1 MKKLTMLALAMVAL
15 FALAGTSAWA
25 QSSSV
30 TVTLSAQNGSGQ
42 NGTAVLQDMGDGT
55 TKVTVNISGGSAV
68 AQPAHIHDGPCAT
81 LNPKPKYPLTSLVNG
96 TSETIVKQP
105 LSDLADGTY
114 AINVHKSA
122 YRGFGLRILRQYRE
136 AGCSGYAAD
145 RLSRFN
151 ATGICSCGPGDCPR
165 LSRLETFTP
174 SGISPGST
182 NTIQSL

>member
-1 MKKLTMLALAMVAL
+1 MKKLITLALAMVAL

-25 QSSSV
+25 QGSSV
-30 TVTLSAQNGSGQ
+30 TVTLDQQNNSGQ
-42 NGTAVLQDMGDGT
+42 SGTAVLQDMGDGT

-105 LSDLADGTY
+105 LSDLAGGTY

-122 YRGFGLRILRQYRE
+122 TE
-136 AGCSGYAAD
+136 ASVYVSCGNIEKLVVAGMPQTGSSDSMLPAFAVAALGIVLASAGWK
-145 RLSRFN
+145 LSRHN
-151 ATGICSCGPGDCPR
+151 A
-165 LSRLETFTP
+165 
-174 SGISPGST
+174 
-182 NTIQSL
+182 

>member
-1 MKKLTMLALAMVAL
+1 MKKLAMLALAMVAL

-25 QSSSV
+25 QGSSV
-30 TVTLSAQNGSGQ
+30 TVTLGAQNGSGQ

-68 AQPAHIHDGPCAT
+68 AQPAHIHDGTCAA

-114 AINVHKSA
+114 AINVHKS
-122 YRGFGLRILRQYRE
+122 GTE
-136 AGCSGYAAD
+136 ASVYVSCGNIEKLVVAGMPQTGSSDSMLPAFALAALAIVLASAGWK
-145 RLSRFN
+145 LSRHN
-151 ATGICSCGPGDCPR
+151 A
-165 LSRLETFTP
+165 
-174 SGISPGST
+174 
-182 NTIQSL
+182 

>member
-1 MKKLTMLALAMVAL
+1 MKKVAMLALALVAL

-25 QSSSV
+25 QGSSV
-30 TVTLSAQNGSGQ
+30 TVTLDQQNSSGQ
-42 NGTAVLQDMGDGT
+42 SGTAVLQDMGDGT

-122 YRGFGLRILRQYRE
+122 TE
-136 AGCSGYAAD
+136 ASVYVACGNIEKLVVAGMPQTGSSDSMLPAFALAALGIVLASAGWK
-145 RLSRFN
+145 LSRHN
-151 ATGICSCGPGDCPR
+151 A
-165 LSRLETFTP
+165 
-174 SGISPGST
+174 
-182 NTIQSL
+182 

>member
-1 MKKLTMLALAMVAL
+1 MKKLIMLALALVAL

-25 QSSSV
+25 QGSSV
-30 TVTLSAQNGSGQ
+30 TVTLDQQNNSGQ
-42 NGTAVLQDMGDGT
+42 SGTAVLQDMGDGT

-122 YRGFGLRILRQYRE
+122 TE
-136 AGCSGYAAD
+136 ASVYVACGNIEKLVVAGMPQTGSSDSMLPAFALAALGIVLASAGWK
-145 RLSRFN
+145 LSRHN
-151 ATGICSCGPGDCPR
+151 A
-165 LSRLETFTP
+165 
-174 SGISPGST
+174 
-182 NTIQSL
+182 

>member
-30 TVTLSAQNGSGQ
+30 TVTLDQQNSSGQ
-42 NGTAVLQDMGDGT
+42 SGTAVLQDMGDGT

-114 AINVHKSA
+114 AINVHKS
-122 YRGFGLRILRQYRE
+122 GTE
-136 AGCSGYAAD
+136 ASVYVACGNIEKLVVAGMPQTGSSDSMLPAFALAALAIVLTSAGWK
-145 RLSRFN
+145 LSRHN
-151 ATGICSCGPGDCPR
+151 A
-165 LSRLETFTP
+165 
-174 SGISPGST
+174 
-182 NTIQSL
+182 

>member
-1 MKKLTMLALAMVAL
+1 MKKVAMLALALVAL

-25 QSSSV
+25 QGSSV
-30 TVTLSAQNGSGQ
+30 TVTLDQQNSSGQ
-42 NGTAVLQDMGDGT
+42 SGTAVLQDMGDGT

-96 TSETIVKQP
+96 TSETIVNQP

-122 YRGFGLRILRQYRE
+122 TE
-136 AGCSGYAAD
+136 ASVYVSCGNIEKLVVAGMPQTGSSDSMLPAFALAALGIVLASAGWK
-145 RLSRFN
+145 LSRHN
-151 ATGICSCGPGDCPR
+151 A
-165 LSRLETFTP
+165 
-174 SGISPGST
+174 
-182 NTIQSL
+182 

>member
-1 MKKLTMLALAMVAL
+1 MKKLIILALALVAL

-25 QSSSV
+25 QGSSV
-30 TVTLSAQNGSGQ
+30 TVTLDQQNNSGQ
-42 NGTAVLQDMGDGT
+42 SGTAVLQDMGDGT

-122 YRGFGLRILRQYRE
+122 TE
-136 AGCSGYAAD
+136 ASVYVACGNIEKLVVAGMPQTGSSDSMLPAFALAALGIVLASAGWK
-145 RLSRFN
+145 LSRHN
-151 ATGICSCGPGDCPR
+151 A
-165 LSRLETFTP
+165 
-174 SGISPGST
+174 
-182 NTIQSL
+182 